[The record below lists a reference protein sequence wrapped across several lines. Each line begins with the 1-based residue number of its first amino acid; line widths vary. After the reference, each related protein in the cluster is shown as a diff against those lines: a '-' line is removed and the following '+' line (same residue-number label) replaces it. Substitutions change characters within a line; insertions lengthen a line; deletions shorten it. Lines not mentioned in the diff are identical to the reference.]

1 MKKKKKEP
9 SYLFLPHW
17 QKDFISNSKRI
28 HSFFRPL
35 FWFGAIHHRAITR
48 WWCVTLIHP
57 YIGNALMIWQAPKSP
72 ESCRSRDVLLKD
84 TALMGGKYPGTQQWE
99 NYIFWLQ
106 NFLTINNKPFPRK
119 ETTQPEIKRS
129 SKISYICEYTRDTK
143 ISMYLSGSLGYVVE
157 EVPDKKM
164 ISEVPGG
171 LLNLFLAGNQGA
183 YGCMC
188 HWCRFHQCPK
198 ISSVKTWVKRK
209 MTESGERHPLQ
220 HCWQMSK
227 PFRGQF
233 VNIYQ
238 NLKHAYSRP
247 SNIISK
253 NLSCRYSHMY
263 RKIYM
268 CENIYCSK
276 GCNEKKKMETT

>member
-1 MKKKKKEP
+1 M
-9 SYLFLPHW
+9 
-17 QKDFISNSKRI
+17 
-28 HSFFRPL
+28 
-35 FWFGAIHHRAITR
+35 
-48 WWCVTLIHP
+48 
-57 YIGNALMIWQAPKSP
+57 
-72 ESCRSRDVLLKD
+72 
-84 TALMGGKYPGTQQWE
+84 
-99 NYIFWLQ
+99 
-106 NFLTINNKPFPRK
+106 
-119 ETTQPEIKRS
+119 
-129 SKISYICEYTRDTK
+129 
-143 ISMYLSGSLGYVVE
+143 E

-164 ISEVPGG
+164 ISEVPEG

-253 NLSCRYSHMY
+253 NLSCRYSYMY

-276 GCNEKKKMETT
+276 GCNEKKKKWKQPKYPPVVECLNTSGISLYYSMKLMWPLQTMMWISGFECVAENLELWLSIFHVDQNHLGRSWRTQRPRLIEGEEDLGLCVSIRFSS